1 MTIDAENPL
10 LMEVLTASSYSY
22 TYNPSEKI
30 TEYPHSVGKGT
41 LLISALQARNNARV
55 VFVGSLDFFSNDFF
69 GSSVQ
74 RNAPNSKRFDRSG
87 NQDLATSLSQWVF
100 KEKGVIRATK
110 IDHHKV
116 GETKPPVAYTIK
128 EDIVYSIKIDEMV
141 NGKWVPFQAKDVQL
155 EFIRLDPFVRA
166 TMTNSN
172 GNFNIKFK
180 IPDVYGIFKFVVD
193 YNRVGYT
200 HLFSSTQ
207 VSVRPLEHTQYERF
221 IPAAF
226 PYYASAFSMMLAVFL
241 FSFIQLYHLDEEK
254 QK

>member
-1 MTIDAENPL
+1 MTADAENPL
-10 LMEVLTASSYSY
+10 LLDILTASSYSY

-30 TEYPHSVGKGT
+30 TEYPHSVGKST

-69 GSSVQ
+69 QSPVQ
-74 RNAPNSKRFDRSG
+74 SNAANSKRFEKSG
-87 NQDLATSLSQWVF
+87 NQDLAVSLSQWVF
-100 KEKGVIRATK
+100 KEKGVIRVAG

-116 GETKPPVAYTIK
+116 GEKKPPVAYTIK
-128 EDIVYSIKIDEMV
+128 EDIIYSIKIEEVV

-155 EFIRLDPFVRA
+155 EFVRLDPFVRA

-172 GNFNIKFK
+172 GNFNLKFK

-193 YNRVGYT
+193 YNRIGYT
-200 HLFSSTQ
+200 HLFSTTQ
-207 VSVRPLEHTQYERF
+207 VSVRPLEHTQYDRF

-226 PYYASAFSMMLAVFL
+226 PYYASAFSMMAAVFL
-241 FSFIQLYHLDEEK
+241 FTFIQLYHTDEEK